1 MAKNYPKCNATLV
14 PLGAR
19 NYKQIIR
26 TDFSK
31 GIGQFSGTLV
41 FREEMNNRDH
51 QILKIAL
58 PAIVTNITVPLLGLV
73 DTAIVGHMGSAV
85 YIGAIAVGS
94 MIFNLVY
101 WLFGFLRMGTSG
113 MTAQARGRRDM
124 AEAAGIL
131 ARSIRVALMVAA
143 LMLLLQWPL
152 CKLMLWLIAPTDDVV
167 PWVNV
172 YFRIVVWGAP
182 AMLSLYSLSGWY
194 IGMQNTR
201 IPMVVS
207 ILQNVVNIVASLLF
221 VYGLGMQVEGVA
233 LGTVVAQYAGFV
245 VAIVMLK
252 KYYWRHL
259 RWRLTEGGQS
269 LCARRTWGQSPCETT
284 TLTSYFSSNRDIFL
298 RTLCLVAV
306 NLYFTS
312 AGARQG
318 AAILAVNTLLMQL
331 YLLFSY
337 ILDGF
342 AYAGEAL
349 GGKYWGARD
358 WVAYKDVVRR
368 LFGWGA
374 MMTTLFTCIYII
386 GGMPF
391 LRLLTD
397 EPQVVEASQ
406 AYVWWAYLIP
416 AAGVAAFIWD
426 GLFIG
431 TTQTRGMLV
440 SSVIAALVFF
450 VTATI
455 AIGIMGNHGLWLA
468 MILYLLTRGIIQ
480 TIIVKNR

>member
-1 MAKNYPKCNATLV
+1 
-14 PLGAR
+14 
-19 NYKQIIR
+19 
-26 TDFSK
+26 
-31 GIGQFSGTLV
+31 
-41 FREEMNNRDH
+41 MNKRDH
-51 QILKIAL
+51 QILKIAV

-73 DTAIVGHMGSAV
+73 DTAIVGHMGSAA

-124 AEAAGIL
+124 AELAGIL
-131 ARSIRVALMVAA
+131 ARSMKVAVTVAV

-152 CKLMLWLIAPTDDVV
+152 YKLMLWLIAPTDDVI
-167 PWVNV
+167 PWVDV

-207 ILQNVVNIVASLLF
+207 ILQNVVNIIASLLF
-221 VYGLGMQVEGVA
+221 VYGFGMQVEGVA
-233 LGTVVAQYAGFV
+233 LGTVVAQYAGFL
-245 VAIVMLK
+245 VALAFLWR
-252 KYYWRHL
+252 YYRKL
-259 RWRLTEGGQS
+259 FREMKIKVSQQS
-269 LCARRTWGQSPCETT
+269 MFRI
-284 TLTSYFSSNRDIFL
+284 NRDIFL

-318 AAILAVNTLLMQL
+318 ATILAVNTLLMQL

-349 GGKYWGARD
+349 GGKYWGAKDRD
-358 WVAYKDVVRR
+358 AYKDVVRR

-374 MMTTLFTCIYII
+374 MMATLFTCVYII

-391 LRLLTD
+391 LQLLTD
-397 EPQVVEASQ
+397 EPSVIEASR
-406 AYVWWAYLIP
+406 AYVWWAWLIP
-416 AAGVAAFIWD
+416 VAGVTAFIWD

-431 TTQTRGMLV
+431 TTQTRGMLI
-440 SSVIAALVFF
+440 SSAIAALLFF
-450 VTATI
+450 
-455 AIGIMGNHGLWLA
+455 AITTVLMPRFGNHALWLA
-468 MILYLLTRGIIQ
+468 MTLYLVARGVVQ
-480 TIIVKNR
+480 TVISEKIK

>member
-1 MAKNYPKCNATLV
+1 MVAHTSGGREVAGSSPVIPTEREKTENQQILGLFLINEYPSLV
-14 PLGAR
+14 NR
-19 NYKQIIR
+19 
-26 TDFSK
+26 
-31 GIGQFSGTLV
+31 
-41 FREEMNNRDH
+41 RDH
-51 QILKIAL
+51 QILEIAL
-58 PAIVTNITVPLLGLV
+58 PAIVTNITVPLLGLI
-73 DTAIVGHMGSAV
+73 DTAIVGHMGSAA
-85 YIGAIAVGS
+85 YIGAVAVGS

-113 MTAQARGRRDM
+113 MTAQARGRRDFS
-124 AEAAGIL
+124 EVTGL
-131 ARSIRVALMVAA
+131 LVRSGWISLSIALLIIA
-143 LMLLLQWPL
+143 LQWPVRES
-152 CKLMLWLIAPTDDVV
+152 MLWFIGPTADVRPLAV
-167 PWVNV
+167 T
-172 YFRIVVWGAP
+172 YFNIVVWGAP
-182 AMLSLYSLSGWY
+182 AMLGLYALSGWF

-201 IPMVVS
+201 IPMFVS
-207 ILQNVVNIVASLLF
+207 IFQNVVNIVASLTF
-221 VYGLGMQVEGVA
+221 VYGLGMKVEGVA
-233 LGTVVAQYAGFV
+233 LGTVVAQYAGLLIAVWFLWRYYRR
-245 VAIVMLK
+245 IVGTVLMIRRRK
-252 KYYWRHL
+252 ATVISRTVPMIRFL
-259 RWRLTEGGQS
+259 RV
-269 LCARRTWGQSPCETT
+269 
-284 TLTSYFSSNRDIFL
+284 NRDIFL

-312 AGARQG
+312 MGARQG
-318 AAILAVNTLLMQL
+318 AEILAVNTLLMQL

-337 ILDGF
+337 FLDGF

-349 GGKYWGARD
+349 GGKYWGAKD
-358 WVAYKDVVRR
+358 MVAYRDVVRR

-374 MMTTLFTCIYII
+374 LMTILFTATYII

-431 TTQTRGMLV
+431 TTKTRGMLI
-440 SSVIAALVFF
+440 SSAIAALVFF

-455 AIGIMGNHGLWLA
+455 TMNLMGNHGLWLS

-480 TIIVKNR
+480 TFIS

>member
-1 MAKNYPKCNATLV
+1 
-14 PLGAR
+14 
-19 NYKQIIR
+19 
-26 TDFSK
+26 
-31 GIGQFSGTLV
+31 
-41 FREEMNNRDH
+41 MNKRDH

-73 DTAIVGHMGSAV
+73 DTAIVGHMGSAA

-113 MTAQARGRRDM
+113 MTAQARGRRHLT
-124 AEAAGIL
+124 EAACILTRSMKIAGI
-131 ARSIRVALMVAA
+131 VAFTLI
-143 LMLLLQWPL
+143 LLQWPL
-152 CKLMLWLIAPTDDVV
+152 YQLMLWLMSPTD
-167 PWVNV
+167 NV
-172 YFRIVVWGAP
+172 LSLVHVYYYIVIWGAP
-182 AMLSLYSLSGWY
+182 AMLGLYSLSGWF

-201 IPMVVS
+201 IPMAIS
-207 ILQNVVNIVASLLF
+207 ILQNVVNIIVSLLL
-221 VYGLGMQVEGVA
+221 VYVIGLKVEGVA
-233 LGTVVAQYAGFV
+233 LGTVVAQYAGFF
-245 VAIVMLK
+245 VALAFL
-252 KYYWRHL
+252 WRFYRKLFRKTNDACDRPHSEGLSHIAFL
-259 RWRLTEGGQS
+259 RV
-269 LCARRTWGQSPCETT
+269 
-284 TLTSYFSSNRDIFL
+284 NRDIFL

-318 AAILAVNTLLMQL
+318 AEILAVNTLLMQL

-349 GGKYWGARD
+349 GGRYWGAKD
-358 WVAYKDVVRR
+358 GYAYNDVVRR

-374 MMTTLFTCIYII
+374 LMTVVFTSIYVI

-397 EPQVVEASQ
+397 EPSVVEASK
-406 AYVWWAYLIP
+406 AYVWWAYLVP

-426 GLFIG
+426 GIFIG
-431 TTQTRGMLV
+431 TTQTRGMLI
-440 SSVIAALVFF
+440 SSAIAAMVFF
-450 VTATI
+450 ATATI
-455 AIGIMGNHGLWLA
+455 TIRIMGNHGLWLS
-468 MILYLLTRGIIQ
+468 MILYLVTRGLVQ
-480 TIIVKNR
+480 TIITQKLI

>member
-1 MAKNYPKCNATLV
+1 MN
-14 PLGAR
+14 
-19 NYKQIIR
+19 IR
-26 TDFSK
+26 D
-31 GIGQFSGTLV
+31 
-41 FREEMNNRDH
+41 R

-73 DTAIVGHMGSAV
+73 DTAIVGHMGSAA

-113 MTAQARGRRDM
+113 MTAQARGRRDLT
-124 AEAAGIL
+124 EAAGIL
-131 ARSIRVALMVAA
+131 LRSMKVAGIVALA
-143 LMLLLQWPL
+143 LVLLQWPL
-152 CKLMLWLIAPTDDVV
+152 YHLMLLLMAPTDDVRSLV
-167 PWVNV
+167 DV
-172 YFRIVVWGAP
+172 YFYIVVWGAP
-182 AMLSLYSLSGWY
+182 AMLGLCSLSGWF

-201 IPMVVS
+201 IPMFVS
-207 ILQNVVNIVASLLF
+207 ILQNVVNIVASLLL
-221 VYGLGMQVEGVA
+221 VYVFGLKVEGVA
-233 LGTVVAQYAGFV
+233 LGTVIAQYAGFI
-245 VAIVMLK
+245 VAVAFLW
-252 KYYWRHL
+252 KYYRKLFRSWNVVDRVHTFRAFL
-259 RWRLTEGGQS
+259 S
-269 LCARRTWGQSPCETT
+269 V
-284 TLTSYFSSNRDIFL
+284 NRDIFL

-318 AAILAVNTLLMQL
+318 AEILAVNTLLMQL

-349 GGKYWGARD
+349 GGRFWGAKDRY
-358 WVAYKDVVRR
+358 AYNDVVRR

-374 MMTTLFTCIYII
+374 LMTVVFTCIYVI

-397 EPQVVEASQ
+397 EPSVVEASK
-406 AYVWWAYLIP
+406 AYVWWAYLVP
-416 AAGVAAFIWD
+416 AAGVAAFVWD
-426 GLFIG
+426 GIFIG
-431 TTQTRGMLV
+431 TTQTRGMLL
-440 SSVIAALVFF
+440 SSAIAALVFF

-455 AIGIMGNHGLWLA
+455 TIKTMGNHGLWLS
-468 MILYLLTRGIIQ
+468 MILYLATRGLVQ
-480 TIIVKNR
+480 TCLTEWSR

>member
-1 MAKNYPKCNATLV
+1 
-14 PLGAR
+14 
-19 NYKQIIR
+19 
-26 TDFSK
+26 
-31 GIGQFSGTLV
+31 
-41 FREEMNNRDH
+41 MNNRDH

-73 DTAIVGHMGSAV
+73 DTAIVGHMGSAA

-131 ARSIRVALMVAA
+131 ARSMKVAA
-143 LMLLLQWPL
+143 IVAVLMLLLQWPL
-152 CKLMLWLIAPTDDVV
+152 YRLMLWLIAPTDDVV
-167 PWVNV
+167 PWVDV

-233 LGTVVAQYAGFV
+233 LGTVVAQYAGFL
-245 VAIVMLK
+245 VALAFLWRYYRKVLAGRIVGSLLMIQFSK
-252 KYYWRHL
+252 KMV
-259 RWRLTEGGQS
+259 S
-269 LCARRTWGQSPCETT
+269 RRTDPMIHV
-284 TLTSYFSSNRDIFL
+284 NRDIFL

-318 AAILAVNTLLMQL
+318 ATILAVNTLLMQL

-349 GGKYWGARD
+349 GGKYWGAKD

-374 MMTTLFTCIYII
+374 LMAALFTCIYII

-406 AYVWWAYLIP
+406 AYVWWAYLVP

-431 TTQTRGMLV
+431 TTQTRGMLI
-440 SSVIAALVFF
+440 SSAVAAILFF

-455 AIGIMGNHGLWLA
+455 TMNRMGNHGLWLS
-468 MILYLLTRGIIQ
+468 MILYLLTRGIVQ
-480 TIIVKNR
+480 TILVKSEELRVKNAKPHFDL

>member
-1 MAKNYPKCNATLV
+1 MT
-14 PLGAR
+14 
-19 NYKQIIR
+19 
-26 TDFSK
+26 
-31 GIGQFSGTLV
+31 
-41 FREEMNNRDH
+41 RDQ

-73 DTAIVGHMGSAV
+73 DTAIVGHMGSAA
-85 YIGAIAVGS
+85 YIGAVAVGS

-101 WLFGFLRMGTSG
+101 WVFGFLRMGTSG

-124 AEAAGIL
+124 GEAAQL
-131 ARSIRVALMVAA
+131 LVRSGRVALMIA
-143 LMLLLQWPL
+143 LLIVVLQWPL
-152 CKLMLWLIAPTDDVV
+152 REGMLWFIGPSADVRPLAV
-167 PWVNV
+167 T
-172 YFRIVVWGAP
+172 YFNIVVWGAP
-182 AMLSLYSLSGWY
+182 AMLGLYSLSGWF

-201 IPMVVS
+201 IPMFVS
-207 ILQNVVNIVASLLF
+207 ILQNVVNILASLTF
-221 VYGLGMQVEGVA
+221 VYGLGMRVEGVA
-233 LGTVVAQYAGFV
+233 LGTVVAQYAGFAIA
-245 VAIVMLK
+245 VAMLR

-259 RWRLTEGGQS
+259 
-269 LCARRTWGQSPCETT
+269 TWGHSSHLLTFSP
-284 TLTSYFSSNRDIFL
+284 SYFSSNRDIFL

-306 NLYFTS
+306 NLYFTA

-318 AAILAVNTLLMQL
+318 AVILAVNTLLMQL

-342 AYAGEAL
+342 AFAGEAL

-358 WVAYKDVVRR
+358 MHAYHAIVRR

-374 MMTTLFTCIYII
+374 LMTVLFTVTYVV
-386 GGMPF
+386 GGTPF

-397 EPQVVEASQ
+397 EPLVVEASQ

-431 TTQTRGMLV
+431 TTQTRGMLI
-440 SSVIAALVFF
+440 SSAIAALVFF
-450 VTATI
+450 GTATV
-455 AIGIMGNHGLWLA
+455 ATSFMGNHGLWLA
-468 MILYLLTRGIIQ
+468 MILFLAVRGIVQ
-480 TIIVKNR
+480 TIISEE

>member
-1 MAKNYPKCNATLV
+1 
-14 PLGAR
+14 
-19 NYKQIIR
+19 
-26 TDFSK
+26 
-31 GIGQFSGTLV
+31 
-41 FREEMNNRDH
+41 MNNRDH

-73 DTAIVGHMGSAV
+73 DTAIVGHMGSAA

-131 ARSIRVALMVAA
+131 ARSMKVAA
-143 LMLLLQWPL
+143 IVAVLMLLLQWPL
-152 CKLMLWLIAPTDDVV
+152 YRLMLWLIAPTDDVV
-167 PWVNV
+167 PWVDV

-221 VYGLGMQVEGVA
+221 VYGWGMQVEGVA
-233 LGTVVAQYAGFV
+233 LGTVVAQYAGFL
-245 VAIVMLK
+245 VALAFLWRYYRKVLAGRIMGSVLMIQFSK
-252 KYYWRHL
+252 KMV
-259 RWRLTEGGQS
+259 S
-269 LCARRTWGQSPCETT
+269 RRTDPMIHV
-284 TLTSYFSSNRDIFL
+284 NRDIFL

-337 ILDGF
+337 VMDGF

-349 GGKYWGARD
+349 GGRYWGARD

-416 AAGVAAFIWD
+416 VAGVAAFIWD

-440 SSVIAALVFF
+440 SSAIAALVFF

-455 AIGIMGNHGLWLA
+455 TIGIMGNHGLWLA
-468 MILYLLTRGIIQ
+468 MILYLLIRGLIQ
-480 TIIVKNR
+480 TLIRQPR

>member
-1 MAKNYPKCNATLV
+1 M
-14 PLGAR
+14 
-19 NYKQIIR
+19 
-26 TDFSK
+26 
-31 GIGQFSGTLV
+31 
-41 FREEMNNRDH
+41 
-51 QILKIAL
+51 KIAV

-73 DTAIVGHMGSAV
+73 DTAIVGHMGSAA

-101 WLFGFLRMGTSG
+101 WLFGFLRMGTCG

-124 AEAAGIL
+124 AEVVGIL
-131 ARSIRVALMVAA
+131 ARSMKVAVTVAV

-152 CKLMLWLIAPTDDVV
+152 YKLMLWLIAPTDDVI
-167 PWVNV
+167 PWVDV

-207 ILQNVVNIVASLLF
+207 ILQNVVNIIASLLF
-221 VYGLGMQVEGVA
+221 VYGFGMQVEGVA
-233 LGTVVAQYAGFV
+233 LGTVVAQYAGFL
-245 VAIVMLK
+245 VALAFLWR
-252 KYYWRHL
+252 YYRKL
-259 RWRLTEGGQS
+259 FGEMKIKVSQQS
-269 LCARRTWGQSPCETT
+269 MFRI
-284 TLTSYFSSNRDIFL
+284 NRDIFL

-318 AAILAVNTLLMQL
+318 ATILAVNTLLMQL

-349 GGKYWGARD
+349 GGKYWGAKDRD
-358 WVAYKDVVRR
+358 AYKDVVRR
-368 LFGWGA
+368 LFGWGT
-374 MMTTLFTCIYII
+374 MMATLFTCVYII

-391 LRLLTD
+391 LQLLTD
-397 EPQVVEASQ
+397 EPSVIEASR
-406 AYVWWAYLIP
+406 AYVWWAWLIP
-416 AAGVAAFIWD
+416 VAGVTAFIWD

-431 TTQTRGMLV
+431 TTQTRGMLI
-440 SSVIAALVFF
+440 SSAIAALLFF
-450 VTATI
+450 
-455 AIGIMGNHGLWLA
+455 AITTVLMPRFGNHALWLA
-468 MILYLLTRGIIQ
+468 MTLYLVARGVVQ
-480 TIIVKNR
+480 TVISENIK

>member
-1 MAKNYPKCNATLV
+1 
-14 PLGAR
+14 
-19 NYKQIIR
+19 
-26 TDFSK
+26 
-31 GIGQFSGTLV
+31 
-41 FREEMNNRDH
+41 MNNRDR

-58 PAIVTNITVPLLGLV
+58 PAIVTNITVPLLGMV
-73 DTAIVGHMGSAV
+73 DTAIVGHMGAAA

-94 MIFNLVY
+94 MMFNLVY

-124 AEAAGIL
+124 TEAADILAHSVAEAAT
-131 ARSIRVALMVAA
+131 VAV
-143 LMLLLQWPL
+143 LMLLMQWPL
-152 CKLMLWLIAPTDDVV
+152 YRLLVWLIAPTDDVV
-167 PWVNV
+167 AWVDV

-182 AMLSLYSLSGWY
+182 AVLGLYSLTGWF

-207 ILQNVVNIVASLLF
+207 ILQNVVNIAASLLF
-221 VYGLGMQVEGVA
+221 VYGCGMQVEGVA
-233 LGTVVAQYAGFV
+233 LGTVVAQYAGFL
-245 VAIVMLK
+245 VALAFLWRYYRKVLAGRIVGSVLMIQFSK
-252 KYYWRHL
+252 KMV
-259 RWRLTEGGQS
+259 S
-269 LCARRTWGQSPCETT
+269 RRTDPMIHV
-284 TLTSYFSSNRDIFL
+284 NRDIFL

-337 ILDGF
+337 VMDGF

-358 WVAYKDVVRR
+358 WAAYKDVVRR

-374 MMTTLFTCIYII
+374 LMTTLFTCIYII

-406 AYVWWAYLIP
+406 AYVWWAYLVP

-431 TTQTRGMLV
+431 TTQTRGMLI
-440 SSVIAALVFF
+440 SSAVAAILFF

-455 AIGIMGNHGLWLA
+455 AMNRMGNHGLWLS
-468 MILYLLTRGIIQ
+468 MILYLLTRGIVQ
-480 TIIVKNR
+480 TILVKSEE

>member
-1 MAKNYPKCNATLV
+1 MKK
-14 PLGAR
+14 
-19 NYKQIIR
+19 
-26 TDFSK
+26 
-31 GIGQFSGTLV
+31 
-41 FREEMNNRDH
+41 RDQ

-73 DTAIVGHMGSAV
+73 DTAIVGHMGSAA
-85 YIGAIAVGS
+85 YIGAVAVGS

-101 WLFGFLRMGTSG
+101 WVFGFLRMGTSG
-113 MTAQARGRRDM
+113 MTAQARGRRDFS
-124 AEAAGIL
+124 EVTRL
-131 ARSIRVALMVAA
+131 LVRSGWVSLSIALLIVV
-143 LMLLLQWPL
+143 LQWPVRES
-152 CKLMLWLIAPTDDVV
+152 MLWFISPSDDVRPLAV
-167 PWVNV
+167 T
-172 YFRIVVWGAP
+172 YFNIVVWGAP
-182 AMLSLYSLSGWY
+182 AMLGLYSLSGWF

-201 IPMVVS
+201 IPMFVS
-207 ILQNVVNIVASLLF
+207 IMQNVVNILASLTF
-221 VYGLGMQVEGVA
+221 VYGMGMKVEGVA
-233 LGTVVAQYAGFV
+233 LGTVVAQYSGCL
-245 VAIVMLK
+245 VALWFLWR
-252 KYYWRHL
+252 YYRKVL
-259 RWRLTEGGQS
+259 RLRGQS
-269 LCARRTWGQSPCETT
+269 SHLSP
-284 TLTSYFSSNRDIFL
+284 LISYFSSNRDIFL

-318 AAILAVNTLLMQL
+318 ATILAVNTLLMQL

-342 AYAGEAL
+342 AFAGEAL
-349 GGKYWGARD
+349 GGKYWGAKD
-358 WVAYKDVVRR
+358 MDAYNDVVRR

-374 MMTTLFTCIYII
+374 LMTILFTVVYVI
-386 GGMPF
+386 GGTPF

-440 SSVIAALVFF
+440 SSAVAALVFF

-455 AIGIMGNHGLWLA
+455 TIGIMGNHGLWLS
-468 MILYLLTRGIIQ
+468 MILFLLTRGVIQ
-480 TIIVKNR
+480 TIISEE